1 MATITKKDLV
11 DRIVSSTGVKK
22 QLAKDILQQ
31 FLNDIA
37 AELARGNRIEFRD
50 FGVFEV
56 KKRSTRTAQNPKTL
70 EKVRV
75 PAKLTVKFKS
85 GRLMKEKLNSKVPN

>member
-1 MATITKKDLV
+1 MATITKKDLI
-11 DRIVSSTGVKK
+11 DRIASSTGVKK

-31 FLNDIA
+31 FLNDIV
-37 AELARGNRIEFRD
+37 AELARGNRIEFRN

-56 KKRSTRTAQNPKTL
+56 KKRSARTAQNPKNL

-75 PAKLTVKFKS
+75 PAKLTVKFKT
-85 GRLMKEKLNSKVPN
+85 GRLMKDKLNE

>member
-1 MATITKKDLV
+1 MATITKKDLI
-11 DRIVSSTGVKK
+11 DLIAISTGVKK

-31 FLNDIA
+31 FLNDIV
-37 AELARGNRIEFRD
+37 AELAKGNRIEFRD

-56 KKRSTRTAQNPKTL
+56 KKRSARTAQNPKTL

-75 PAKLTVKFKS
+75 PTKQAIKFKT
-85 GRLMKEKLNSKVPN
+85 GRLINDKLNDQVPT

>member
-1 MATITKKDLV
+1 MTTITKKDLV
-11 DRIVSSTGVKK
+11 DRIVSSTSVKK

-56 KKRSTRTAQNPKTL
+56 KKRSARTAQNPKTL

-75 PAKLTVKFKS
+75 PAKRTIKFKT
-85 GRLMKEKLNSKVPN
+85 GWLIKDKLNDQVPT